1 MAGKKTK
8 GGIEDLKAFLN
19 EVIEDI
25 TDEDENPVFRELGTK
40 NEKKNIDMDELRQIR
55 KEISES
61 IKDLEDPIK
70 QSKPSTSEEVDTLAR
85 IDKMINAGKQEIH
98 KIAKIKEAAVP
109 ADPVDKR
116 VEVVE
121 VFEEK
126 LIAKLGSKAHD
137 SAKSIKYLDDSI
149 NQSTP
154 STFEEVDTLA
164 RIDQM
169 INDGK
174 PEIQKIAKITEA
186 AVPAEPVDE
195 RVEVV
200 EVFEEKLIA
209 KLGSKVQD
217 SAKVDDIGEI
227 KEEKD
232 AIIDSQKATII
243 TSGSGVNNELSENS
257 QDDTGGNVDENNNDF
272 MMVAVMAAAAA
283 FVVLFLKIML

>member
-25 TDEDENPVFRELGTK
+25 TDEDENPVIRELGTE
-40 NEKKNIDMDELRQIR
+40 NEKNNIDMDELRQIR

-70 QSKPSTSEEVDTLAR
+70 QSKPSTSEEL
-85 IDKMINAGKQEIH
+85 
-98 KIAKIKEAAVP
+98 
-109 ADPVDKR
+109 
-116 VEVVE
+116 
-121 VFEEK
+121 
-126 LIAKLGSKAHD
+126 
-137 SAKSIKYLDDSI
+137 
-149 NQSTP
+149 
-154 STFEEVDTLA
+154 DTLA

-169 INDGK
+169 INAGK
-174 PEIQKIAKITEA
+174 PEIQKIAKIKEA
-186 AVPAEPVDE
+186 AIPAEPVDE

-232 AIIDSQKATII
+232 SIIGSQKDTII
-243 TSGSGVNNELSENS
+243 TSGSGVSDELSENG

-272 MMVAVMAAAAA
+272 MMVAVMAAVAA
-283 FVVLFLKIML
+283 FVGLLVKLIL

>member
-25 TDEDENPVFRELGTK
+25 TDEDENPVIRELGTE
-40 NEKKNIDMDELRQIR
+40 NEKNNIDMDELRQIR

-70 QSKPSTSEEVDTLAR
+70 QSKPSTSEEL
-85 IDKMINAGKQEIH
+85 
-98 KIAKIKEAAVP
+98 
-109 ADPVDKR
+109 
-116 VEVVE
+116 
-121 VFEEK
+121 
-126 LIAKLGSKAHD
+126 
-137 SAKSIKYLDDSI
+137 
-149 NQSTP
+149 
-154 STFEEVDTLA
+154 DTLA

-169 INDGK
+169 INAGK
-174 PEIQKIAKITEA
+174 PEIQKIAKIKEA
-186 AVPAEPVDE
+186 AIPAEPVDE

-200 EVFEEKLIA
+200 EVFEEKFIA

-243 TSGSGVNNELSENS
+243 TSGSGVSDELSENG

-272 MMVAVMAAAAA
+272 MMVAVMAAVAA
-283 FVVLFLKIML
+283 FVGLLVKLIL

>member
-25 TDEDENPVFRELGTK
+25 TDEDENPVIRELGTE
-40 NEKKNIDMDELRQIR
+40 NEKNNIDMDELRQIR

-70 QSKPSTSEEVDTLAR
+70 QSKPSTSEEL
-85 IDKMINAGKQEIH
+85 
-98 KIAKIKEAAVP
+98 
-109 ADPVDKR
+109 
-116 VEVVE
+116 
-121 VFEEK
+121 
-126 LIAKLGSKAHD
+126 
-137 SAKSIKYLDDSI
+137 
-149 NQSTP
+149 
-154 STFEEVDTLA
+154 DTLA

-169 INDGK
+169 INAGK
-174 PEIQKIAKITEA
+174 PEIQKIEKIKEA
-186 AVPAEPVDE
+186 AIPAEPVDE

-232 AIIDSQKATII
+232 SIIGSQKDTII
-243 TSGSGVNNELSENS
+243 TSGSGVSDELSENG

-272 MMVAVMAAAAA
+272 MMVAVMAAVAA
-283 FVVLFLKIML
+283 FVGLLVKLIL

>member
-25 TDEDENPVFRELGTK
+25 TDEDENPVIRELGTK
-40 NEKKNIDMDELRQIR
+40 NENEKNNIDMDELRQIR

-85 IDKMINAGKQEIH
+85 IDQMINA
-98 KIAKIKEAAVP
+98 
-109 ADPVDKR
+109 
-116 VEVVE
+116 
-121 VFEEK
+121 
-126 LIAKLGSKAHD
+126 
-137 SAKSIKYLDDSI
+137 
-149 NQSTP
+149 
-154 STFEEVDTLA
+154 
-164 RIDQM
+164 
-169 INDGK
+169 GK

-232 AIIDSQKATII
+232 AIIDSQKDTII

>member
-25 TDEDENPVFRELGTK
+25 TDEDENPVIRELGTE
-40 NEKKNIDMDELRQIR
+40 NEKNNIDMDELRQIR

-70 QSKPSTSEEVDTLAR
+70 QSKPSTSEEL
-85 IDKMINAGKQEIH
+85 
-98 KIAKIKEAAVP
+98 
-109 ADPVDKR
+109 
-116 VEVVE
+116 
-121 VFEEK
+121 
-126 LIAKLGSKAHD
+126 
-137 SAKSIKYLDDSI
+137 
-149 NQSTP
+149 
-154 STFEEVDTLA
+154 DTLA

-169 INDGK
+169 INAGK
-174 PEIQKIAKITEA
+174 PEIQKIAKIKEA
-186 AVPAEPVDE
+186 AIPAEPVDE

-232 AIIDSQKATII
+232 SIIDSQKDTII
-243 TSGSGVNNELSENS
+243 TSGSGVSDELSENG

-272 MMVAVMAAAAA
+272 MMVAVMAAVAA
-283 FVVLFLKIML
+283 FVALLVKLIL